1 MTRRRPHALAPAI
14 LAAAVGGAGIAAGQ
28 PDGGESVDALRCW
41 RRVDRGAVR
50 IGERFAMTLTCRAV
64 DAGRGRAVPDTI
76 GLEPETI
83 DAQPFEVL
91 GGERSADVRDETGR
105 TFQYRYALRL
115 TGEDY
120 FGRDVDLPPIA
131 IGYRIERRADDG
143 AVLAGRELTYVL
155 PAEPIRVLS
164 LVPDAADDIRGLP
177 AGTLGEAE
185 DRLLRANLMLLA
197 AAAAGIGA
205 LGLLAA
211 GVRRARRA
219 RRGAA
224 GRAPR
229 PVGAASIVRGVL
241 GELTTLR
248 RESLAAGWTP
258 DRLQRALAALRLAAA
273 VALRR
278 PVAERAGGAG
288 PEPQAGELRV
298 RSGVLR
304 GRTAV
309 VSSALTPG
317 LLADAA
323 AGRAGRPGPAA
334 PIGDFEPIRG
344 ALAAFSAARYAR
356 ERDASADV
364 LTGALDRGMAAIRP
378 LRIRA
383 LAPIRRA
390 AAAAD
395 AARGR
400 WRRWTS

>member
-14 LAAAVGGAGIAAGQ
+14 LAAAVGGAGTAAGQ

-41 RRVDRGAVR
+41 RRADRGAVR

-91 GGERSADVRDETGR
+91 GGERFTDVRDETGR

-185 DRLLRANLMLLA
+185 DRLLRANLSIPLLVHSLVLSGLVSCVMLQLPGVLWSPFIA
-197 AAAAGIGA
+197 VRDIIFMKQSDWSTTNVA
-205 LGLLAA
+205 LGTKT
-211 GVRRARRA
+211 
-219 RRGAA
+219 
-224 GRAPR
+224 
-229 PVGAASIVRGVL
+229 
-241 GELTTLR
+241 E
-248 RESLAAGWTP
+248 
-258 DRLQRALAALRLAAA
+258 
-273 VALRR
+273 
-278 PVAERAGGAG
+278 
-288 PEPQAGELRV
+288 
-298 RSGVLR
+298 
-304 GRTAV
+304 
-309 VSSALTPG
+309 
-317 LLADAA
+317 
-323 AGRAGRPGPAA
+323 
-334 PIGDFEPIRG
+334 
-344 ALAAFSAARYAR
+344 
-356 ERDASADV
+356 
-364 LTGALDRGMAAIRP
+364 
-378 LRIRA
+378 
-383 LAPIRRA
+383 
-390 AAAAD
+390 
-395 AARGR
+395 
-400 WRRWTS
+400 